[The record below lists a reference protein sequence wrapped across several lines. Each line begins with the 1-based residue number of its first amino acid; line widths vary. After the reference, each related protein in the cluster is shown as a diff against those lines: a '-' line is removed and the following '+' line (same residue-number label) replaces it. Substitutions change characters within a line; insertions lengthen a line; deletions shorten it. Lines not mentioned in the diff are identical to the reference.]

1 MLAGES
7 IAFGK
12 YVHPSSWLNYNSSK
26 ENYTYHPYIIRQR
39 INKIQTHKLSKGAK
53 RIIALHANYRLH
65 LSLDPNNHPWFDLP
79 WSLLYKANEAWCKRD
94 TLIAYII
101 HRTSSIPWDAC
112 HSLGSQAVEDIQF
125 LWDMQQSPDF
135 A

>member
-1 MLAGES
+1 
-7 IAFGK
+7 
-12 YVHPSSWLNYNSSK
+12 
-26 ENYTYHPYIIRQR
+26 
-39 INKIQTHKLSKGAK
+39 
-53 RIIALHANYRLH
+53 
-65 LSLDPNNHPWFDLP
+65 
-79 WSLLYKANEAWCKRD
+79 LLYKANEAWCKRD

-112 HSLGSQAVEDIQF
+112 HSLGSQAAEDIQF

>member
-1 MLAGES
+1 
-7 IAFGK
+7 
-12 YVHPSSWLNYNSSK
+12 
-26 ENYTYHPYIIRQR
+26 
-39 INKIQTHKLSKGAK
+39 
-53 RIIALHANYRLH
+53 
-65 LSLDPNNHPWFDLP
+65 
-79 WSLLYKANEAWCKRD
+79 LLYEANEAWFKRD
-94 TLIAYII
+94 TLNRHMI